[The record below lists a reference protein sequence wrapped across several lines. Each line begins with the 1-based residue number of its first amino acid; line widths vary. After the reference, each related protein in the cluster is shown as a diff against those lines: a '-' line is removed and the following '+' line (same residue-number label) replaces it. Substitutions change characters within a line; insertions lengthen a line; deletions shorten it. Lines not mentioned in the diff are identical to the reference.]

1 LLRAAFARETDEL
14 ARGCALEAVLIALAR
29 KWPDVAEAEVKW
41 IRRAVLD
48 GTPAIRGRIRHGVD
62 GGAMIGIGE
71 AASAIVGS
79 ASKRLPPPG
88 PFWVVESL

>member
-1 LLRAAFARETDEL
+1 
-14 ARGCALEAVLIALAR
+14 
-29 KWPDVAEAEVKW
+29 
-41 IRRAVLD
+41 
-48 GTPAIRGRIRHGVD
+48 
-62 GGAMIGIGE
+62 MIGIGE